1 MTTTS
6 KPFAAIVAK
15 HPQIRT
21 IRLPGDLSAIADLV
35 ELCFAET
42 LDADGRRFIR
52 QMRRA
57 ASQRQS
63 FLGGGSGIP
72 PVKGF
77 VWIEAGRVVGNI
89 NLIPVNIGWKR
100 AYLIANVAV
109 DPDFRR
115 QGIASALT
123 DAALALAATSGVKLT
138 ALQADINNL
147 HAQALYRSYGFE
159 ETARRT
165 VWHTDGAVELK
176 LPPSVTVRPRRRAD
190 WVEQR
195 KWFQV
200 LYDRNVRWNL
210 PIENILYWPGV
221 VGALMRAMSDRKIRQ
236 WSADHHGCWIGSL
249 TWQSS
254 YNQADW
260 LWLAAPP
267 DKLELATCAL
277 IPHARKE
284 LAAQGLIKSG
294 RVLAVN
300 FPAGENLTAFEAV
313 GLQEHNTLVWMEK
326 RL

>member
-1 MTTTS
+1 
-6 KPFAAIVAK
+6 
-15 HPQIRT
+15 
-21 IRLPGDLSAIADLV
+21 
-35 ELCFAET
+35 
-42 LDADGRRFIR
+42 
-52 QMRRA
+52 
-57 ASQRQS
+57 
-63 FLGGGSGIP
+63 
-72 PVKGF
+72 
-77 VWIEAGRVVGNI
+77 
-89 NLIPVNIGWKR
+89 
-100 AYLIANVAV
+100 
-109 DPDFRR
+109 
-115 QGIASALT
+115 LT

-159 ETARRT
+159 ETALRT